1 MSDPFM
7 NALTFFRMVIR
18 FGSLRIGRL
27 FRITSQRDPP
37 VRLTRQSNYAIRT
50 LVYCAVN
57 DPELS
62 RVAEVARAYGI
73 SELFLFKLIKPLV
86 ENGLLQTVRGR
97 HGGIK
102 LGRPAAEITLLE
114 TIRLTE
120 ENFALA
126 ECFEEGAD
134 CPLIGECDL
143 NGALREALGAFFD
156 VLAGYTI
163 ADLAQRKRTI
173 RERLGMTATE
183 AVNANS
189 AGEIVGDLLL
199 SQ

>member
-1 MSDPFM
+1 MV
-7 NALTFFRMVIR
+7 FRHVAGSPGSAQAR
-18 FGSLRIGRL
+18 F
-27 FRITSQRDPP
+27 D

-57 DPELS
+57 EPGLS
-62 RVAEVARAYGI
+62 RVADIAKAYNI

-86 ENGLLQTVRGR
+86 ENGLLATVRGR

-102 LGRPAAEITLLE
+102 LGRKAADITLLD

-126 ECFEEGAD
+126 ECFEDGAD
-134 CPLIGECDL
+134 CPLIVECDL

-156 VLAGYTI
+156 VLASHTI
-163 ADLAQRKRTI
+163 ADLASKKRSI
-173 RERLGMTATE
+173 RDRLGLSTLE
-183 AVNANS
+183 AVMEPAH
-189 AGEIVGDLLL
+189 
-199 SQ
+199 

>member
-1 MSDPFM
+1 M
-7 NALTFFRMVIR
+7 
-18 FGSLRIGRL
+18 
-27 FRITSQRDPP
+27 
-37 VRLTRQSNYAIRT
+37 RLTRQSNYAIRT

-57 DPELS
+57 DPQLS
-62 RVAEVARAYGI
+62 RVAEIARAYGI

-102 LGRPAAEITLLE
+102 LGKAADQITLLD

-126 ECFEEGAD
+126 ECFEEGAE

-143 NGALREALGAFFD
+143 NGALREALSAFFD
-156 VLAGYTI
+156 VLASYTI
-163 ADLAQRKRTI
+163 ADLASKKRSI
-173 RERLGMTATE
+173 RERLGLSTTE

-189 AGEIVGDLLL
+189 AGDIVNVIAALA
-199 SQ
+199 

>member
-1 MSDPFM
+1 M
-7 NALTFFRMVIR
+7 
-18 FGSLRIGRL
+18 
-27 FRITSQRDPP
+27 
-37 VRLTRQSNYAIRT
+37 RLTRQSNYAIRT

-57 DPELS
+57 EPGLS
-62 RVAEVARAYGI
+62 RVAEIARAYGI

-102 LGRPAAEITLLE
+102 LGKPAEQITLLD

-126 ECFEEGAD
+126 ECFEDGAD

-143 NGALREALGAFFD
+143 NGALREALGAFFE
-156 VLAGYTI
+156 VLSRHTI
-163 ADLAQRKRTI
+163 ADLASKKRSI
-173 RERLGMTATE
+173 RERLGLTTAE
-183 AVNANS
+183 AISEDVLAQIS
-189 AGEIVGDLLL
+189 AA
-199 SQ
+199 